1 MSHWFD
7 FDSLIMRF
15 LGRVMDLVL
24 LNLCFIIGC
33 IPIVTIGT
41 SMTAMYSVS
50 LKLVRNEEDYIFQSF
65 WKNWKENFKQ
75 STLVWLLILTLGFL
89 FWIEYHLIHSMPQG
103 AFPYFLVFWSIM
115 LVIFFLVVWNIFPY
129 MARYDDKVRICILN
143 SFKLAIR
150 HVFYSIIALTAFSLL
165 VILSLWNMVTVIWM
179 LCFWLL
185 IGFSFVMYVNS
196 LYMRRIFDRIE
207 ADREI

>member
-15 LGRVMDLVL
+15 LGRIMDLVL

-50 LKLVRNEEDYIFQSF
+50 LKLVRNEEDYIIQSF
-65 WKNWKENFKQ
+65 WKNWKKNFKQ
-75 STLVWLLILTLGFL
+75 STLVWLLILTLGFF
-89 FWIEYHLIHSMPQG
+89 FWMEYHLIHIMPQG

-143 SFKLAIR
+143 SFKLAIK
-150 HVFYSIIALTAFSLL
+150 HVLYSIITLTAFSLL
-165 VILSLWNMVTVIWM
+165 VILSLWNIVTVIWM

-185 IGFSFVMYVNS
+185 IGFSLVMYINS
-196 LYMRRIFDRIE
+196 LYMRRIFDCIE